1 MTNLLVLDSFNSLP
15 LVLYG
20 LLWLATLILAPKQD
34 LTGGRVSRWLMVLVG
49 TALVYTANHLALYAL
64 GWALSAWPLIED
76 ARLGRLTRTLMVLG
90 GVALAAALGL
100 IIEHGSSAGAV
111 DPWLL
116 SSLSAT
122 GWAGGQLPFALLTLA
137 VIQRKGI
144 FPLQSWVPQAMERGD
159 LLITGLVLNGHF
171 GAVTVARVALPLLG
185 DASRASLTVLSELG
199 LFTAVLGAVVA
210 VADRQPRRLL
220 AWVAISQAST
230 ILAGLE
236 SLNQQAITGAMLHW
250 MVVSIA
256 TSALFAVLRLVE
268 VRHGLAITGT
278 EYLGLGR
285 RFPRLAVFF
294 VVAGV
299 ALVGLPGTLGFI
311 SEDLLMHGALE
322 SHPWIGLAIPVATA
336 LNAIGIFRLFG
347 IIFLGRRL
355 APTMIVPDAVTR
367 ERWPLAALI
376 LLLVALGLVPQ
387 MAINLRSAAAMKL
400 ERIENPAAQPGEAQP
415 GEAPAGAAQSH

>member
-1 MTNLLVLDSFNSLP
+1 MTNWLVLDSFNSVP
-15 LVLYG
+15 LLLYA
-20 LLWLATLILAPKQD
+20 LLWLAMLILAPKQD
-34 LTGGRVSRWLMVLVG
+34 LAGNRITRWLMVFAG
-49 TALVYTANHLALYAL
+49 TALVYTANHLALYAA
-64 GWALSAWPLIED
+64 GWVLSAWPLMED
-76 ARLGRLTRTLMVLG
+76 SRLGRLTRISMALG
-90 GVALAAALGL
+90 GVALALGLGL
-100 IIEHGSSAGAV
+100 IMQRGASAGNA

-116 SSLSAT
+116 SSLSGT
-122 GWAGGQLPFALLTLA
+122 VWAGGQLPFALLTLA

-144 FPLQSWVPQAMERGD
+144 FPIHSWVPQAMQRGD

-185 DASRASLTVLSELG
+185 DASRASLTVLADLG
-199 LFTAVLGAVVA
+199 LFTAVLGAIVA
-210 VADRQPRRLL
+210 VADRKPRRLL

-278 EYLGLGR
+278 EYLGVGR

-347 IIFLGRRL
+347 ILFLGRRL

-387 MAINLRSAAAMKL
+387 VAINLRSAAAVKL
-400 ERIENPAAQPGEAQP
+400 ERIESPVALTSDAM
-415 GEAPAGAAQSH
+415 PAGNGSH

>member
-1 MTNLLVLDSFNSLP
+1 MTNWLLLDSFNAVP
-15 LVLYG
+15 LMLYAV
-20 LLWLATLILAPKQD
+20 LWLAMLMLAPKQD
-34 LTGGRVSRWLMVLVG
+34 LTGNRITRWLMVLAG
-49 TALVYTANHLALYAL
+49 TALVYTANHLALYAV
-64 GWALSAWPLIED
+64 GWILSAWPLVED
-76 ARLGRLTRTLMVLG
+76 PRLGRLTRTSMALG
-90 GVALAAALGL
+90 GMALAGGLAL
-100 IIEHGSSAGAV
+100 IIQHGIAAGAA

-116 SSLSAT
+116 SSLSGAA
-122 GWAGGQLPFALLTLA
+122 WSGGQLPFALLTLA

-144 FPLQSWVPQAMERGD
+144 FPLHSWVPQAMERGD
-159 LLITGLVLNGHF
+159 LLVTGLVLNGHF

-185 DASRASLTVLSELG
+185 DASRASLSILADLG
-199 LFTAVLGAVVA
+199 LFTAVLGAIVA
-210 VADRQPRRLL
+210 VADRKPRRLL

-236 SLNQQAITGAMLHW
+236 SLNRQAITGAMLHW

-256 TSALFAVLRLVE
+256 TSALFGVLRLVE
-268 VRHGLAITGT
+268 VRHGLPISGT

-299 ALVGLPGTLGFI
+299 ALVGLPGTLGFV

-322 SHPWIGLAIPVATA
+322 THPWIGLAVPLATA

-347 IIFLGRRL
+347 ILFLGRRL
-355 APTMIVPDAVTR
+355 APTMIVPDAITR

-387 MAINLRSAAAMKL
+387 MAINLRSAAAVQL
-400 ERIENPAAQPGEAQP
+400 ERIENPAALPGDAHAPAAQP
-415 GEAPAGAAQSH
+415 HP